1 MIIIDTGPM
10 VALFDKDDKYHKRCK
25 KVLAQIREPLIT
37 TWPVITEVMYLLNF
51 SFLTQE
57 LCLEFIESGGID
69 IHAENSNRI
78 SLIHQIMKKY
88 KDLPIDF
95 ADASLLILAEEKGIK
110 TIFTLDNRD
119 FRAFAPKHVDSFH
132 IIPG

>member
-10 VALFDKDDKYHKRCK
+10 VALFDKDDNYHKDCK
-25 KVLAQIREPLIT
+25 RVLAQIREPLIT

-57 LCLEFIESGGID
+57 LCLDFIESGGVD
-69 IHAENSNRI
+69 IHAESCDRVQM
-78 SLIHQIMKKY
+78 IHQIMKKY
-88 KDLPIDF
+88 KDLPMDF

-119 FRAFAPKHVDSFH
+119 FRAFAPRHVSSFH
-132 IIPG
+132 IIPE